1 MTNKRFIFELV
12 EISDVDNDK
21 LVEVITDKE
30 KNYSYDELDE
40 VVGLLNNIHQENQQL
55 KHYKLYEDNKRLQTI
70 IADLKEENE
79 QLRQKIKHCVYV
91 DVDNENGCMN
101 CKYDEG
107 SICSILNCGTH
118 DYLEGVSECGLKYWE
133 YKEDE

>member
-1 MTNKRFIFELV
+1 MSEKRFTRGKGLFQDGFFTETI
-12 EISDVDNDK
+12 NDK
-21 LVEVITDKE
+21 KTGERYYDGVKP
-30 KNYSYDELDE
+30 NYRSSIEI
-40 VVGLLNNIHQENQQL
+40 VALLNSLN
-55 KHYKLYEDNKRLQTI
+55 
-70 IADLKEENE
+70 EENE

-133 YKEDE
+133 CKEDE

>member
-1 MTNKRFIFELV
+1 MSEKQYMLTDFDGEV
-12 EISDVDNDK
+12 EM
-21 LVEVITDKE
+21 LE
-30 KNYSYDELDE
+30 KINE
-40 VVGLLNNIHQENQQL
+40 QQAQI
-55 KHYKLYEDNKRLQTI
+55 D
-70 IADLKEENE
+70 DLKEENE

-133 YKEDE
+133 CKDD